1 MAHLAAAQR
10 RSPQR
15 TLGAGLSGRPAA
27 PSPPERDP
35 ADRWIAAG
43 IAVGLVVLWETLSR
57 FGVVSRTFMPA
68 PTSIARSLVT
78 ETASGVLPKNLAA
91 TLLRVLPGLFTGGTA
106 GLLVGLAMGWSRR
119 LRGIV
124 DPFIAAMHPVPKL
137 ALLPLFMV
145 LLGLGETPRI
155 VVIALACFFPMLLSS
170 MAGVRQISPVHFE
183 IARNYGASRWQMFR
197 RVVLPGSLPMVLTG
211 LRLAANA
218 ALVLAIAVEIA
229 SATTGLGSLV
239 WLSWQVF
246 RVELLYA
253 TVVLTAL
260 LGISMN
266 ALLQWTARR
275 LVPWLSE
282 PQRML

>member
-1 MAHLAAAQR
+1 
-10 RSPQR
+10 
-15 TLGAGLSGRPAA
+15 
-27 PSPPERDP
+27 
-35 ADRWIAAG
+35 
-43 IAVGLVVLWETLSR
+43 
-57 FGVVSRTFMPA
+57 
-68 PTSIARSLVT
+68 
-78 ETASGVLPKNLAA
+78 
-91 TLLRVLPGLFTGGTA
+91 
-106 GLLVGLAMGWSRR
+106 
-119 LRGIV
+119 
-124 DPFIAAMHPVPKL
+124 
-137 ALLPLFMV
+137 
-145 LLGLGETPRI
+145 
-155 VVIALACFFPMLLSS
+155 
-170 MAGVRQISPVHFE
+170 
-183 IARNYGASRWQMFR
+183 MFR

>member
-1 MAHLAAAQR
+1 VAHLAVAERGSAQR
-10 RSPQR
+10 PGPPGLTRGP
-15 TLGAGLSGRPAA
+15 LGPPR
-27 PSPPERDP
+27 PERTP
-35 ADRWIAAG
+35 SDRWIAAG
-43 IAVGLVVLWETLSR
+43 IAIGLLVLWETLSR
-57 FGVVSRTFMPA
+57 AGVLSRTFVPA
-68 PTSIARSLVT
+68 PTSIVRTLVA
-78 ETASGVLPKNLAA
+78 ETASGVLPLHLGA
-91 TLLRVLPGLFTGGTA
+91 TLMRMVPGLLTGGLA
-106 GLLVGLAMGWSRR
+106 GLVLGLAMGWSRR
-119 LRGIV
+119 MRGVV

-155 VVIALACFFPMLLSS
+155 VVVALACFFPMLLSA

-183 IARNYGASRWQMFR
+183 IAKNYGASRAQMLM

-211 LRLAANA
+211 IRLAANA
-218 ALVLAIAVEIA
+218 ALVLSIAVEIA

-253 TVVLTAL
+253 TIIITAV
-260 LGISMN
+260 LGISIN
-266 ALLQWTARR
+266 ALLQWSARR

-282 PQRML
+282 PQALL